1 MILVL
6 SHQMDTSNKL
16 TFLFVQ
22 PHLPDRERHKK
33 PISKKE
39 KEQKNSVRKFP
50 ANVSWHLKKKKNP
63 ATQPNTQPRS
73 SVQLRLPSSK
83 MQILF
88 LILFF

>member
-50 ANVSWHLKKKKNP
+50 ANVSWH
-63 ATQPNTQPRS
+63 
-73 SVQLRLPSSK
+73 
-83 MQILF
+83 F
-88 LILFF
+88 

>member
-50 ANVSWHLKKKKNP
+50 ANVSWHFFKKKSCYTAKH
-63 ATQPNTQPRS
+63 TT
-73 SVQLRLPSSK
+73 
-83 MQILF
+83 
-88 LILFF
+88 